1 MTAPQIL
8 AVSNTTTEL
17 SPEENELL
25 LSAINLSSQEKSV
38 AAELKDVKV
47 QITELF
53 TKRFDV
59 AKTGTIAKLG
69 KSSIQ
74 VKRKAGK
81 VVLTDELLEL
91 ANNIEGT
98 ELINS
103 MEERVK
109 NKDIDF
115 SEDGQLRHC
124 YRLLKMA
131 RESSKNCVIINMACP
146 LPKMRDIL
154 NPDIIIWAR

>member
-8 AVSNTTTEL
+8 AVSNATTEL

-38 AAELKDVKV
+38 QAELKDVKV
-47 QITELF
+47 KVTELF

-81 VVLTDELLEL
+81 IVLTDELLEL
-91 ANNIEGT
+91 ANNIDGARTDLIAANEGEVQKLQKQI
-98 ELINS
+98 ELFQQKIAALQTNEEIEF
-103 MEERVK
+103 MEFDFKQRV
-109 NKDIDF
+109 
-115 SEDGQLRHC
+115 
-124 YRLLKMA
+124 A
-131 RESSKNCVIINMACP
+131 A
-146 LPKMRDIL
+146 LPEPEATYEVAIKV
-154 NPDIIIWAR
+154 

>member
-1 MTAPQIL
+1 MTTQSLL
-8 AVSNTTTEL
+8 AVSNATTEL
-17 SPEENELL
+17 SSEENELL

-38 AAELKDVKV
+38 QAELKDVKAKV
-47 QITELF
+47 TELF

-91 ANNIEGT
+91 ANNIDGARTDLIAANEGEVQKLQKQIEALQQQILALQT
-98 ELINS
+98 NEEIEF
-103 MEERVK
+103 MEFDFKQRVA
-109 NKDIDF
+109 
-115 SEDGQLRHC
+115 S
-124 YRLLKMA
+124 
-131 RESSKNCVIINMACP
+131 
-146 LPKMRDIL
+146 LPEPEATYEVAIKV
-154 NPDIIIWAR
+154 

>member
-1 MTAPQIL
+1 MTNQIL
-8 AVSNTTTEL
+8 AVNSIVEL

-25 LSAINLSSQEKSV
+25 LSAINLSSQEKTV

-47 QITELF
+47 KVTELF
-53 TKRFDV
+53 TTRFDT

-91 ANNIEGT
+91 T
-98 ELINS
+98 
-103 MEERVK
+103 
-109 NKDIDF
+109 KDIIDSKAKLAVANAGKLIDLASKIGELQDQIAALQT
-115 SEDGQLRHC
+115 SEEIEFMEFD
-124 YRLLKMA
+124 LKQKVA
-131 RESSKNCVIINMACP
+131 A
-146 LPKMRDIL
+146 LPE
-154 NPDIIIWAR
+154 PDVTFEVAIKV

>member
-1 MTAPQIL
+1 MTVPTTLL
-8 AVSNTTTEL
+8 AVSNATTEL

-91 ANNIEGT
+91 ANNIDGARTDLIAANEGEVQKLQKQIEALQQQILALQT
-98 ELINS
+98 N
-103 MEERVK
+103 EEIEFVEFDFKQRV
-109 NKDIDF
+109 
-115 SEDGQLRHC
+115 
-124 YRLLKMA
+124 A
-131 RESSKNCVIINMACP
+131 A
-146 LPKMRDIL
+146 LPEPEATYEVAIKV
-154 NPDIIIWAR
+154 